1 MRADLAVPDGP
12 LPAVVVRALEPGDDH
27 AAVGRIVQAGYF
39 DLPGYP
45 HEEHYDEEIARVA
58 HRDPA
63 SIVVVATLDD
73 RIVGCLTYA
82 AEHTNTDA
90 EHDDPDA
97 ATFRF
102 FAVDPSA
109 QGRGV
114 GESMVRWVFDRARA
128 DGKSRVHIHTLTM
141 MLGAQRLY
149 ERLGFV
155 RVPADDEDW
164 DGIIGLAY
172 VADVPAA

>member
-1 MRADLAVPDGP
+1 MPGVTVRPLAAD
-12 LPAVVVRALEPGDDH
+12 DDH
-27 AAVGRIVQAGYF
+27 DAVGRIVQAGYF

-45 HEEHYDEEIARVA
+45 HEEHYDEEISRVA

-63 SIVVVATLDD
+63 SLVVVAEVEG

-82 AEHTNTDA
+82 ADRGNADA

-109 QGRGV
+109 QGKGV
-114 GESMVRWVFDRARA
+114 GESMVRWVFEQARA
-128 DGKSRVHIHTLTM
+128 DGKTRVHIHTLTM
-141 MLGAQRLY
+141 MHGAQRLY

-155 RVPADDEDW
+155 RVPDDDEDW
-164 DGIIGLAY
+164 DGVVGLAY
-172 VADVPAA
+172 LADVPAA